1 MYLPQSPN
9 KLLSYTNCSIFFLK
23 QIPAAP
29 KILQKHLQR
38 VFPVIYKTNLCHS
51 VKEEEETVV
60 LFWCYFSSILGFLNL
75 ESSRILQ

>member
-9 KLLSYTNCSIFFLK
+9 KLLSYTNRSIFFLK
-23 QIPAAP
+23 QITAAP

-60 LFWCYFSSILGFLNL
+60 LFSAILVVFLAF
-75 ESSRILQ
+75 